1 MDEGCVW
8 RDDARLIVMPE
19 HFHWSGS
26 APDAAV
32 AALQRERFAKM
43 LRRLSQ
49 EFRFAPRIWGELPP
63 AEQVLVRQ
71 KQLRTLRYIY
81 LNPCRRGLAIDPLEL
96 KWSTYRE
103 LLGAAVDPWVPREPG
118 SRPFDGEGLLSRRNV
133 VVERGVL
140 KTYLCDSYRGRKLG
154 RPTTASASR
163 GGGGG
168 VGPSTTNFVLRPGEL
183 SPEEILEGTDGGL
196 YVTEMMGFG
205 FNPVTGD
212 FSRGASGFWI
222 EGGKL
227 AYPVSEVTIS
237 LNIDELWKRV
247 DAIGNDLDHRTA
259 TVAPTFRV
267 SSMII
272 GGS

>member
-103 LLGAAVDPWVPREPG
+103 LLGAAVDPWVPRDRVFRACGWKSDLRTFHRYVSSDPSARVDGTRMPVPAPG
-118 SRPFDGEGLLSRRNV
+118 KIGGDPSLGLAELSQAA
-133 VVERGVL
+133 L
-140 KTYLCDSYRGRKLG
+140 AAC
-154 RPTTASASR
+154 R
-163 GGGGG
+163 GGGEAEWSKCREVRDLFIHLAREQGWRDTG
-168 VGPSTTNFVLRPGEL
+168 VLARRTGVTRQTVRNIWRASVSPQAIRAALLCLGDQRLLR
-183 SPEEILEGTDGGL
+183 
-196 YVTEMMGFG
+196 
-205 FNPVTGD
+205 
-212 FSRGASGFWI
+212 
-222 EGGKL
+222 GKL
-227 AYPVSEVTIS
+227 Q
-237 LNIDELWKRV
+237 
-247 DAIGNDLDHRTA
+247 
-259 TVAPTFRV
+259 
-267 SSMII
+267 
-272 GGS
+272 